1 MDETHGTY
9 IHFACS
15 GMSWY
20 IQECAESIQAY
31 QLTDCDSMN
40 ESSSH
45 TSLGDV
51 QEVADARKPRHPDPS
66 ERKEGNKC
74 SRHPV

>member
-1 MDETHGTY
+1 MHKREKMDETHDTY
-9 IHFACS
+9 IHFGCS

-40 ESSSH
+40 ERPSH
-45 TSLGDV
+45 IYEPG
-51 QEVADARKPRHPDPS
+51 Q
-66 ERKEGNKC
+66 
-74 SRHPV
+74 